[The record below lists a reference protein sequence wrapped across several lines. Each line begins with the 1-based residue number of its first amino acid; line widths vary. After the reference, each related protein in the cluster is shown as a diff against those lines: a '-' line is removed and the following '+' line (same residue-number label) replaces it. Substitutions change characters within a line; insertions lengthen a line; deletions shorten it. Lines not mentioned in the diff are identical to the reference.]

1 MMKNCRI
8 CSYIRFFL
16 AFVLL
21 LIIISLTFKDNLGYL
36 SFVTPWNAAILIFV
50 AGIFLFLFKL
60 IEHFNQK
67 D

>member
-1 MMKNCRI
+1 MKNCRI
-8 CSYIRFFL
+8 CSFIRYFL

-36 SFVTPWNAAILIFV
+36 SFVTPWNAAILIFGV
-50 AGIFLFLFKL
+50 GCCLFLFKL
-60 IEHFNQK
+60 IEYLNQK

>member
-1 MMKNCRI
+1 MKNCRI

-36 SFVTPWNAAILIFV
+36 SFVTPWNAAILIIV
-50 AGIFLFLFKL
+50 AGICLFLFKL

>member
-1 MMKNCRI
+1 MKNCRI
-8 CSYIRFFL
+8 CSYIRYFL

-50 AGIFLFLFKL
+50 AGICLFLFKL
-60 IEHFNQK
+60 IEYLNQK

>member
-1 MMKNCRI
+1 MKNCRV
-8 CSYIRFFL
+8 CSFIRYFL

-21 LIIISLTFKDNLGYL
+21 LIIISLTFQDNLGYL

-50 AGIFLFLFKL
+50 VGFCVFLFKL
-60 IEHFNQK
+60 IEYLIQK

>member
-1 MMKNCRI
+1 MKNCRI
-8 CSYIRFFL
+8 CSYIRYFL

-36 SFVTPWNAAILIFV
+36 SFVTPWNAAILIFF
-50 AGIFLFLFKL
+50 AGFCLFLFKL
-60 IEHFNQK
+60 IEYLNEK

>member
-1 MMKNCRI
+1 MKNCRI
-8 CSYIRFFL
+8 CSYIRYFL

-36 SFVTPWNAAILIFV
+36 SFVTPWNAAISIFV
-50 AGIFLFLFKL
+50 VGLCVFCFKL
-60 IEHFNQK
+60 IEYLNHK

>member
-1 MMKNCRI
+1 MKNCRI

-50 AGIFLFLFKL
+50 AGICVFLFKL